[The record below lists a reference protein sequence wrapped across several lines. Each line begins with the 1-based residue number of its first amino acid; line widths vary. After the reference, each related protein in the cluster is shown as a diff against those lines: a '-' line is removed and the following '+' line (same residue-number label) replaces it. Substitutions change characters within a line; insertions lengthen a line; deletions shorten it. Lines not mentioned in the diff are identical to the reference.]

1 MVFAP
6 DTEVALRTVV
16 NLVNSAANGSE
27 GLATQADL
35 DRFLAAEGFS
45 GSRTRDGDEL
55 ESVRRLRHELSEL
68 WTADEDAAVET
79 VNRLLREAR
88 ALPQLVKHDDWDWH
102 LHATTPEAP
111 LVYRM
116 STEAA
121 MALADVI
128 RGKEMDRMRTCEAED
143 CDAAVLDLS
152 RNRSKRYCDTGN
164 CANRWKP
171 SRGESAT
178 ACCWPWR
185 LRGPPTCWC
194 STSRPTTSTWRP
206 STCSR
211 TPWPP

>member
-16 NLVNSAANGSE
+16 NLVNSAANGAE

-35 DRFLAAEGFS
+35 DRFLAAEGFT
-45 GSRTRDGDEL
+45 GSRTRDEQEL
-55 ESVRRLRHELSEL
+55 ESVRELRRQLAEL
-68 WTADEDAAVET
+68 WTADEDAAVRT

-111 LVYRM
+111 LVDRM

-128 RGKEMDRMRTCEAED
+128 RGKETDRMRTCEAED

-164 CANRWKP
+164 CANRAHVAAYRARQAA
-171 SRGESAT
+171 SS
-178 ACCWPWR
+178 
-185 LRGPPTCWC
+185 
-194 STSRPTTSTWRP
+194 
-206 STCSR
+206 
-211 TPWPP
+211 